1 MAKVSQ
7 NAESVE
13 KKEEANKSQQ
23 QQQPTK
29 PATSW
34 FYRGKMS
41 GSL

>member
-1 MAKVSQ
+1 MPKVSQ

-23 QQQPTK
+23 QRAK
-29 PATSW
+29 PERQW

-41 GSL
+41 GRL

>member
-1 MAKVSQ
+1 MPKVSQ

-23 QQQPTK
+23 QNTGPETQ
-29 PATSW
+29 W
-34 FYRGKMS
+34 FYWGKMS